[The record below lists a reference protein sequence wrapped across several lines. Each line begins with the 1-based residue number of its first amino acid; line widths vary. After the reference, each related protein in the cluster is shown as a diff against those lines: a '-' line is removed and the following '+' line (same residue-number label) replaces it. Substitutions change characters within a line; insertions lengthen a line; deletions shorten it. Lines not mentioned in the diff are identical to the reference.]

1 MEPHHDAPHPLRMVH
16 VSDAASIEGRCPARV
31 AALRWVHSP
40 FVTCSPLNAM
50 RESPMPDH
58 VDPASSVEE
67 AAGNAG
73 GAGNTDNVVSLPTD
87 NPFSAMDRS

>member
-1 MEPHHDAPHPLRMVH
+1 
-16 VSDAASIEGRCPARV
+16 
-31 AALRWVHSP
+31 
-40 FVTCSPLNAM
+40 
-50 RESPMPDH
+50 MPDH

-87 NPFSAMDRS
+87 NPFSAMERS

>member
-1 MEPHHDAPHPLRMVH
+1 MPDH
-16 VSDAASIEGRCPARV
+16 VDPVSSPEETADNTVSPPAD
-31 AALRWVHSP
+31 SP

-87 NPFSAMDRS
+87 NPFSAMERS